1 MKRVS
6 NLLTGV
12 LYFIIVFLGIMIL
25 AAVQLRSPSG
35 ATFDTWRMQY
45 KANRFLNDNLVKEL
59 KKAREKAKEGD
70 DGVMSNEA
78 CLRFFDKQSGLP
90 KVELLDKEKQT
101 EIAEAK
107 QKHEPYQNTLGG
119 SLLRAQG

>member
-45 KANRFLNDNLVKEL
+45 KANRFLNDNLVE
-59 KKAREKAKEGD
+59 RIKEGSRK
-70 DGVMSNEA
+70 GQ
-78 CLRFFDKQSGLP
+78 R
-90 KVELLDKEKQT
+90 
-101 EIAEAK
+101 
-107 QKHEPYQNTLGG
+107 
-119 SLLRAQG
+119 R